1 MKTKQLL
8 LIPIIL
14 CINLILSESA
24 KALPAFAMRENVSCT
39 LCHTNGSAPHLTKTG
54 YLYRR
59 AGFRFPTYIGNLEK
73 DNDALKALLHLAVGV
88 NADYNVVD
96 SQQAQVA
103 GQPPVPSEGL
113 TANNFDMRE
122 AEIWPLIGAFFG
134 NYAFWSEV
142 DFTPSTVGGSGGA
155 SLADTELRYIWGD
168 EHTFYSIRAGFIA
181 AEGYGASDQGID
193 DGNIPLFDT
202 LAAQYNGINTL
213 SLPLGAFNNPELGF
227 EFQGNLDETH
237 FTAGI
242 YNGFDGSNTLAASQA
257 SVAAGTG
264 PVASTSSPQYMN
276 PNAKGAKDYKLQVDQ
291 FLGDKL
297 ELTGVYY
304 NGTTSLLDPSGT
316 VVWVNNYALWRL
328 YGTYAVVPNVVDAM
342 AGLAQGTYNYVN
354 SGSNTVAGAFRNI
367 GAFVGGNYY
376 VKPHLTFSARYDYFD
391 YSYGTTPAPRA
402 IAYVLMASLPY
413 DNNMFVFHFN
423 RTQDDVAGLSNDF
436 RAEWRFLF

>member
-8 LIPIIL
+8 LIPILL
-14 CINLILSESA
+14 CVNLIISENA

-73 DNDALKALLHLAVGV
+73 DNEALKVLLHLAVGV
-88 NADYNVVD
+88 NADYQITD
-96 SQQAQVA
+96 QQTPATQTA
-103 GQPPVPSEGL
+103 PASSEGL

-122 AEIWPLIGAFFG
+122 AEIWPLVGGFFG
-134 NYAFWSEV
+134 NYGFWSEV
-142 DFTPSTVGGSGGA
+142 DFTPSTVSNGGGA
-155 SLADTELRYIWGD
+155 SLADTELRYIWGNAD
-168 EHTFYSIRAGFIA
+168 TFYSIRAGFIG
-181 AEGYGASDQGID
+181 AEGYGASDQWID

-213 SLPLGAFNNPELGF
+213 SIPLGAFNNPQLGF
-227 EFQGNLDETH
+227 EFQGNLNETH

-242 YNGFDGSNTLAASQA
+242 YNGFDGSNGLATNTQST
-257 SVAAGTG
+257 AA
-264 PVASTSSPQYMN
+264 PQYMN
-276 PNAKGAKDYKLQVDQ
+276 PNAKGAKDYKAQVDQ
-291 FLGDKL
+291 FLGDKF

-304 NGTTSLLDPSGT
+304 NGTTSLLDPTNS

-328 YGTYAVVPNVVDAM
+328 YGTYAVVPNVVDAL
-342 AGLAQGTYNYVN
+342 AGLAQGSYNYVN
-354 SGSNTVAGAFRNI
+354 SGSNTVAGSFRNI

-376 VKPHLTFSARYDYFD
+376 VQPHLTFSARYDYFN
-391 YSYGTTPAPRA
+391 YAYGTTPAPRA

-413 DNNMFVFHFN
+413 DNNIFVFHFN
-423 RTQDDVAGLSNDF
+423 RTQDDIAGLSNDF

>member
-1 MKTKQLL
+1 MIKQLL
-8 LIPIIL
+8 IIAILL
-14 CINLILSESA
+14 CLNFIFTDKA
-24 KALPAFAMRENVSCT
+24 RALPAFAMRENVSCT

-73 DNDALKALLHLAVGV
+73 DNDALKVLLHLAVGV
-88 NADYNVVD
+88 NADYEVVD
-96 SQQAQVA
+96 SQAAQVA
-103 GQPPVPSEGL
+103 GNPPVPSEGL
-113 TANNFDMRE
+113 TKNNFDMRE
-122 AEIWPLIGAFFG
+122 AEIWPLVGAFFG

-142 DFTPSTVGGSGGA
+142 DFTPNVAGGDGGGA

-168 EHTFYSIRAGFIA
+168 EHKFYSIRTGFLG
-181 AEGYGASDQGID
+181 AEGYGASDQWID
-193 DGNIPLFDT
+193 DGNLPLFDT

-213 SLPLGAFNNPELGF
+213 SLPLGAFNNPQLGF
-227 EFQGNLDETH
+227 EFQGNLDDTH
-237 FTAGI
+237 FTVGM
-242 YNGFDGSNTLAASQA
+242 YNGFDGSNNSTPQ
-257 SVAAGTG
+257 GT
-264 PVASTSSPQYMN
+264 PVTSATPQYMN

-304 NGTTSLLDPSGT
+304 NGTTSLLDPSNT

-402 IAYVLMASLPY
+402 IAYVVMASLPY
-413 DNNMFVFHFN
+413 DNNIFIFRFN
-423 RTQDDVAGLSNDF
+423 RTQDDMAGLSNDF